1 MATTKTPLLTLT
13 ETAAAKVKV
22 LMAEEP
28 EGEVGVLRVAVQG
41 GSCSGLEYALGFDER
56 ALEGDVVAEQHGVQ
70 IVIDPYSAPYLDG
83 AIIDLVTLSDEEGFS
98 IENPN
103 APQSCGCGS
112 SIRADEE
119 SCASS
124 GSGCG
129 GSCGC

>member
-1 MATTKTPLLTLT
+1 MATTETPLLTLT
-13 ETAAAKVKV
+13 EIAAAKVKV

-41 GSCSGLEYALGFDER
+41 GGCSGFEYALGFDER
-56 ALEGDVVAEQHGVQ
+56 ALEDDVVADLHGVT
-70 IVIDPYSAPYLDG
+70 VAIDPFSAPYLDG
-83 AIIDLVTLSDEEGFS
+83 AVIDLVTVGDEEGFT

-112 SIRADEE
+112 SFRAEDE
-119 SCASS
+119 SCSSS

-129 GSCGC
+129 GGCGC